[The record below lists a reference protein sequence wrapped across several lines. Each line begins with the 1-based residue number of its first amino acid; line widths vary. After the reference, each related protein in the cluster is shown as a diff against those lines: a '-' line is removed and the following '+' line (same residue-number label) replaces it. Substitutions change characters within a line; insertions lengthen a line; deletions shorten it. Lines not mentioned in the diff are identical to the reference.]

1 MDKIDLR
8 KNIKRKKLLQA
19 AAKVI
24 STKGYNDS
32 SIKDIT
38 EEAKVSVGSFYSYF
52 SNKED
57 VLLALYDEIANM
69 HFQMAKIVGS
79 NCEVKGAKRLAC
91 IISSLV
97 YVQAKNPELVLIL
110 LLKTISINKTFENK
124 HTEIIN
130 TIKNVVMPIFEGMK
144 KNNMI
149 EIIDVEITTISFI
162 YSINGVM
169 LAYIMDENQKNI
181 DDVAFNLVMYNLNAL
196 KMEFNIEEIETYI
209 RNLFKDNYFE
219 KIINERDE

>member
-52 SNKED
+52 SNKEE
-57 VLLALYDEIANM
+57 VLLALYDEIADM
-69 HFQMAKIVGS
+69 HFQMAKIVG
-79 NCEVKGAKRLAC
+79 NDCEVTGAKRLAC

-110 LLKTISINKTFENK
+110 LLKTISINETFENK
-124 HTEIIN
+124 HKEIISS
-130 TIKNVVMPIFEGMK
+130 IKNVVMPIFESMK
-144 KNNMI
+144 KNNLI
-149 EIIDVEITTISFI
+149 EITDVEIATISFI

-169 LAYIMDENQKNI
+169 LSYIMDENKKDI
-181 DDVAFNLVMYNLNAL
+181 EDVGFNLATYNLNAF
-196 KMEFNIEEIETYI
+196 KMDFDIKEIETYI
-209 RNLFKDNYFE
+209 RNLFKENYFE
-219 KIINERDE
+219 NFINEVNE

>member
-52 SNKED
+52 SNKEEI
-57 VLLALYDEIANM
+57 LLALYDEIADM
-69 HFQMAKIVGS
+69 HFQMAKIVG
-79 NCEVKGAKRLAC
+79 NDCEVTGAKRLAC

-97 YVQAKNPELVLIL
+97 YVQDKNPELVLIL
-110 LLKTISINKTFENK
+110 LLKTISINETFENK
-124 HTEIIN
+124 HKEIIN
-130 TIKNVVMPIFEGMK
+130 SIKNVVMPIFEIMK
-144 KNNMI
+144 KNNLV
-149 EIIDVEITTISFI
+149 EIIDVEIATISFI

-169 LAYIMDENQKNI
+169 LSYIMDENKKDI
-181 DDVAFNLVMYNLNAL
+181 EDVAFNLAIYNLNAF
-196 KMEFNIEEIETYI
+196 KMDFDIKEIETYI
-209 RNLFKDNYFE
+209 RNLFKENYFE
-219 KIINERDE
+219 NFINEGNE

>member
-1 MDKIDLR
+1 MYKVDLR
-8 KNIKRKKLLQA
+8 KNIKRKNLLQA

-38 EEAKVSVGSFYSYF
+38 EEAQVSVGSFYSYF

-57 VLLALYDEIANM
+57 VLLALYDEIADM
-69 HFQMAKIVGS
+69 HLEMAKIVGS
-79 NCEVKGAKRLAC
+79 NCEVTGAKRLAC

-110 LLKTISINKTFENK
+110 LIKTIGINERFENK
-124 HTEIIN
+124 HKEIIN
-130 TIKNVVMPIFEGMK
+130 TIKNVVMNIFEDMK
-144 KNNMI
+144 KNKI
-149 EIIDVEITTISFI
+149 VEITDIEVATISFI

-169 LAYIMDENQKNI
+169 LSYIMDENKKDI
-181 DDVAFNLVMYNLNAL
+181 SDVAFNIAIYNLNAL
-196 KMEFNIEEIETYI
+196 KMKFDTEEIQLYI
-209 RNLFKDNYFE
+209 RNLYKENYFE
-219 KIINERDE
+219 KFISGVDE

>member
-1 MDKIDLR
+1 MNKIDLR

-38 EEAKVSVGSFYSYF
+38 EKAQISVGSFYSYF

-69 HFQMAKIVGS
+69 HFEMAKIVSS
-79 NCEVKGAKRLAC
+79 NCEVTGAKRLAC

-110 LLKTISINKTFENK
+110 LLKTISINERFENK
-124 HTEIIN
+124 HKEIIN

-144 KNNMI
+144 KNNLI
-149 EIIDVEITTISFI
+149 EIIDVEVAAISFI

-169 LAYIMDENQKNI
+169 LSYIMDENKKDI
-181 DDVAFNLVMYNLNAL
+181 EDVAFNIAIYNLNAL
-196 KMEFNIEEIETYI
+196 KMKFDIEEIQIYI
-209 RNLFKDNYFE
+209 RNLYKKNYFE
-219 KIINERDE
+219 KFINEVCE

>member
-1 MDKIDLR
+1 MDKIELR

-52 SNKED
+52 SNKEE
-57 VLLALYDEIANM
+57 VLLALYDEIADM
-69 HFQMAKIVGS
+69 HFQMANIAGN
-79 NCEVKGAKRLAC
+79 NCEVTGAKRLAC

-110 LLKTISINKTFENK
+110 LIKTIGINERFENK
-124 HTEIIN
+124 HKEIIN
-130 TIKNVVMPIFEGMK
+130 TIKNVVMTIFEIMK
-144 KNNMI
+144 KNNLI
-149 EIIDVEITTISFI
+149 EIIDIEVATISFI

-169 LAYIMDENQKNI
+169 LSYIMDENKKDI
-181 DDVAFNLVMYNLNAL
+181 FDVAFNIAIYNLNAL
-196 KMEFNIEEIETYI
+196 KMEFNIEEIQEYI
-209 RNLFKDNYFE
+209 RSLFQENYFE
-219 KIINERDE
+219 KFMNKGVE

>member
-52 SNKED
+52 SNKEE
-57 VLLALYDEIANM
+57 VLLALYDEIADM
-69 HFQMAKIVGS
+69 HFQMAKIVGN
-79 NCEVKGAKRLAC
+79 NCEVTGAKRLAC

-110 LLKTISINKTFENK
+110 LLKTISINETFENK
-124 HTEIIN
+124 HKEIIN
-130 TIKNVVMPIFEGMK
+130 TIKNVVMPIFESMK
-144 KNNMI
+144 KNNLI
-149 EIIDVEITTISFI
+149 EITDVEIATISFI

-169 LAYIMDENQKNI
+169 LSYIMDENKKDI
-181 DDVAFNLVMYNLNAL
+181 EDVGFNLATYNLNAF
-196 KMEFNIEEIETYI
+196 KMDFDIKEIETYI
-209 RNLFKDNYFE
+209 RNLFKENYFE
-219 KIINERDE
+219 NFINEVNE

>member
-8 KNIKRKKLLQA
+8 KNVKRKRLLQA

-52 SNKED
+52 SNKEE
-57 VLLALYDEIANM
+57 VLLALYDEISDM

-79 NCEVKGAKRLAC
+79 NCEVTGAKRLAC
-91 IISSLV
+91 IISSRV

-110 LLKTISINKTFENK
+110 LIKTIGINERFENK
-124 HTEIIN
+124 HKEIIG
-130 TIKNVVMPIFEGMK
+130 I
-144 KNNMI
+144 
-149 EIIDVEITTISFI
+149 
-162 YSINGVM
+162 
-169 LAYIMDENQKNI
+169 L
-181 DDVAFNLVMYNLNAL
+181 
-196 KMEFNIEEIETYI
+196 NIEM
-209 RNLFKDNYFE
+209 LFNQGLKVSLYE
-219 KIINERDE
+219 K